1 MADVAAPRLEIVS
14 VDVDGQTHVV
24 LQRGDDRLEARNED
38 GAGTPRIVAL
48 TTLDAIADS
57 LPGSVTVS
65 LDEVHHLEGRH
76 DVVVVVLLVHVGGVL
91 LPHVGSALTGSD
103 PALATARATVAALN
117 RRLEILGT

>member
-1 MADVAAPRLEIVS
+1 MADAAAPRLEIVS
-14 VDVDGQTHVV
+14 VDVDGPAHVV
-24 LQRGDDRLEARNED
+24 LQRGGNRLEAHSQD
-38 GAGTPRIVAL
+38 GAGTPRAVAL

-57 LPGSVTVS
+57 LPGSVTVA
-65 LDEVHHLEGRH
+65 LDELHHLEGRH
-76 DVVVVVLLVHVGGVL
+76 DIVVVVLTVHVGGVP